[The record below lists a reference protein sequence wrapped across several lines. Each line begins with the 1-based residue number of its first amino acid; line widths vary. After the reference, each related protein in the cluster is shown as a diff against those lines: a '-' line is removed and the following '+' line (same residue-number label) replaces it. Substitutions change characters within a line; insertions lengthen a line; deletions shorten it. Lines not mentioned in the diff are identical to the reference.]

1 MGTTLRARAGRLAGR
16 TVGLL
21 PIVFCIVIGYG
32 NWQVFR
38 PGLMS
43 CDSLVQYRQAVTWHF
58 DDANPPLM
66 AVCLAAVR
74 SCGGDLEHL
83 MLAQCCCGVL
93 GVYCLAAAV
102 LRHFGPPGGSWVGWA
117 ALAIVAILVAPLSPL
132 CYYLMTFW
140 KDSWLIVFLSWSVA
154 LMLPLFRPGG
164 NPWAGVAQLMLG
176 VLFMVL
182 SLLVRHNAILI
193 LPVFSAL
200 GYLAAGRVAARFVA
214 APATG
219 RVAARFAAAGAP
231 LVLFLLS
238 SGLIRSVFDVQRTQI
253 GTFAMYFELVGV
265 CVYNDAAAARLPAI
279 RRLLAPDFRSRY
291 VPGYS
296 ESLADCMDPCLG
308 TLPPA
313 ERPAYTRALRREY
326 RLAMWHYPLAIL
338 RLKRDAFLY
347 HFARSPCLKFHPEI
361 DPNEFGLRLNDEFIA
376 FRDWLRRFVWSVFQD
391 PVLSWVFVKHQVWL
405 IVNAVLVVALAHA
418 AFRRRSRRCLAAV
431 LAFGVPLSYYLS
443 YLVVSVAADF
453 RYMYPATLITQ
464 VGVLAIA
471 AGALLRL
478 AATQRPGWPG
488 QSDASASSTPEGQAG
503 SRVKP
508 DRGTKTLPRPHR
520 AGTPA
525 PGVAV
530 PADAVWIV
538 IPAYNEESRIS
549 AVLDQLLH
557 HWPNI
562 VVVDD
567 ASTDGTVREVLA
579 RPVWL
584 LRHVVNL
591 GQGAALQT
599 GISFAL
605 QREAQYIITFDA
617 DGQHSPDDLAALLG
631 PLAAGRADF
640 TLGSRFLGG
649 AEGMP
654 ASRRLLLR
662 LAVLFTRIVSE
673 VRLTDVHNG
682 LRAMTRHGAI
692 RLVIT
697 MNRMEHASQ
706 IIDQIHASGL
716 PYVEVPVVVRY
727 TRETLAKGQ
736 RSSAALKMAATLIV
750 EKITR

>member
-21 PIVFCIVIGYG
+21 PILFCIVIGYG
-32 NWQVFR
+32 NWLVFR

-43 CDSLVQYRQAVTWHF
+43 CDSLVQYRQAVTWDF
-58 DDANPPLM
+58 NDAHPPLM
-66 AVCLAAVR
+66 AVLLAVVR
-74 SCGGDLEHL
+74 SRGGDLEHL

-93 GVYCLAAAV
+93 GVYFLATAV

-117 ALAIVAILVAPLSPL
+117 ALAVVATLMAPLSPL

-154 LMLPLFRPGG
+154 MVLPLFRPGG
-164 NPWAGVAQLMLG
+164 NSWAGVAQLMLG

-182 SLLVRHNAILI
+182 SLLVRHNAIVI

-200 GYLAAGRVAARFVA
+200 VYLAAGRVAARFA
-214 APATG
+214 AASAAA
-219 RVAARFAAAGAP
+219 RVVARFAAAAAP

-238 SGLIRSVFDVQRTQI
+238 SGMIRFVFDVQRSRI
-253 GTFAMYFELVGV
+253 DRFVVYFDLVGV
-265 CVYNDAAAARLPAI
+265 CAYNDDAAARLPAI

-291 VPGYS
+291 VPGYC
-296 ESLADCMDPCLG
+296 ESLADCMDPCLR
-308 TLPPA
+308 TIPA
-313 ERPAYTRALRREY
+313 AQREAYAWALCREY
-326 RLAMWHYPLAIL
+326 RLALWHYPLTLL

-347 HFARSPCLKFHPEI
+347 HFAQTPCSKFYPEI

-376 FRDWLRRFVWSVFQD
+376 FRDWLRRFVSSVFQH

-405 IVNAVLVVALAHA
+405 VVNAVLVVALALV

-443 YLVVSVAADF
+443 YLVVSVSADF

-471 AGALLRL
+471 AGALRRL
-478 AATQRPGWPG
+478 AATLWPG
-488 QSDASASSTPEGQAG
+488 QSGALSSSAPESQPV
-503 SRVKP
+503 SRFKP
-508 DRGTKTLPRPHR
+508 DLGAKTLPRPHR
-520 AGTPA
+520 AGMPA

-530 PADAVWIV
+530 PADSVWIV
-538 IPAYNEESRIS
+538 IPAYNEEGRIG

-567 ASTDGTVREVLA
+567 ASTEGTVRAVLA

-605 QREAQYIITFDA
+605 RREAQYIITFDA

-706 IIDQIHASGL
+706 IVDQIHASGL

-736 RSSAALKMAATLIV
+736 QSSAALKMAATLIV

>member
-32 NWQVFR
+32 NWLVFR

-58 DDANPPLM
+58 DAANPPLM

-74 SCGGDLEHL
+74 SCGGDLKHL

-193 LPVFSAL
+193 MPVFSAL
-200 GYLAAGRVAARFVA
+200 GYLAAGRVAARFAA
-214 APATG
+214 APAAG
-219 RVAARFAAAGAP
+219 RVVARFAAAPAAGRVVARFAAAGAP

-238 SGLIRSVFDVQRTQI
+238 SGLIRSVFDVQRSQL

-265 CVYNDAAAARLPAI
+265 CVYNDDAAARLPAI

-296 ESLADCMDPCLG
+296 ESLADCMDPCLR
-308 TLPPA
+308 TIPA
-313 ERPAYTRALRREY
+313 AQREAYAWALCREY
-326 RLAMWHYPLAIL
+326 RLAMWHYPLTLL

-347 HFARSPCLKFHPEI
+347 HFAQTPCLKFHTEI

-376 FRDWLRRFVWSVFQD
+376 FRDWLRRYVSSVFRD

-405 IVNAVLVVALAHA
+405 IVNAVLVVALAQA

-464 VGVLAIA
+464 AGVLAIA

-478 AATQRPGWPG
+478 AATQRPG
-488 QSDASASSTPEGQAG
+488 QSDALASSAPEGQAG
-503 SRVKP
+503 SRVKH

-520 AGTPA
+520 
-525 PGVAV
+525 
-530 PADAVWIV
+530 
-538 IPAYNEESRIS
+538 
-549 AVLDQLLH
+549 
-557 HWPNI
+557 
-562 VVVDD
+562 
-567 ASTDGTVREVLA
+567 
-579 RPVWL
+579 
-584 LRHVVNL
+584 
-591 GQGAALQT
+591 
-599 GISFAL
+599 
-605 QREAQYIITFDA
+605 
-617 DGQHSPDDLAALLG
+617 
-631 PLAAGRADF
+631 
-640 TLGSRFLGG
+640 
-649 AEGMP
+649 
-654 ASRRLLLR
+654 
-662 LAVLFTRIVSE
+662 
-673 VRLTDVHNG
+673 
-682 LRAMTRHGAI
+682 
-692 RLVIT
+692 
-697 MNRMEHASQ
+697 
-706 IIDQIHASGL
+706 
-716 PYVEVPVVVRY
+716 
-727 TRETLAKGQ
+727 
-736 RSSAALKMAATLIV
+736 
-750 EKITR
+750 